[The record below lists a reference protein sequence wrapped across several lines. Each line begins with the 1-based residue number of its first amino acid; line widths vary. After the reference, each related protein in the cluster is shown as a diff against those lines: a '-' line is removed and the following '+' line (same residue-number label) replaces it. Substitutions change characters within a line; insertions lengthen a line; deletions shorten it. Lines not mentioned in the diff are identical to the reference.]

1 MPEKGAGVSLKDFS
15 RGSVVE
21 GQEREGDGA
30 GPEREEKTDRLP
42 GEESPCTGLRGLI
55 RPCGHAPARDSL
67 RAKKRERPQPFPSG
81 LKGRCG
87 DQP

>member
-30 GPEREEKTDRLP
+30 GPEREEARQAP
-42 GEESPCTGLRGLI
+42 RGGEPVYRPAGLI
-55 RPCGHAPARDSL
+55 RPCRTCPGKGDSL
-67 RAKKRERPQPFPSG
+67 RTKNGKGHSLSRPA
-81 LKGRCG
+81 
-87 DQP
+87 